1 MHWSR
6 SLIFKTLLW
15 TAALAT
21 ASLLA
26 LAGYGKARWNAGTTQ
41 LLNRLDAAQV
51 KSAPQ
56 LYNAKELEGLPA
68 PVKRYF
74 QTVLKDGQ
82 PIITATTV
90 QHSGTFNMS
99 ETGESWKAFTSTQ
112 RVITNRPGFDWDAR
126 VMMFPGVAA
135 HIHDTYAAG
144 LGSLKVALFGLIT
157 VADLPQTA
165 DLSRGEFMRYCAEAA
180 WYPTAL
186 LPSQGVV
193 WQAADAQ
200 SAIATFS
207 DAGIT
212 LPLLFT
218 FSADGL
224 IDTVRAQSRG
234 RLVGDVLTFA
244 PWQGRFWNYAERGGM
259 RVPLEAEVAWVL
271 PDGAKTYYRSLMTAV
286 SYEFAAPPVR
296 KPKP

>member
-15 TAALAT
+15 TASLAT
-21 ASLLA
+21 AALLV

-56 LYNAKELEGLPA
+56 FYNAKELEGLPA

-82 PIITATTV
+82 PIITAATV

-112 RVITNRPGFDWDAR
+112 RVTTYRPGFDWDAR
-126 VMMFPGVAA
+126 VAMFPGVMA
-135 HIHDTYAAG
+135 HIHDTYID
-144 LGSLKVALFGLIT
+144 GSGMLKVAVFGLIP
-157 VADLPQTA
+157 VADLPATA
-165 DLSRGEFMRYCAEAA
+165 DLSKGEFMRFCFEAA

-193 WQAADAQ
+193 WKAVDAQ
-200 SAIATFS
+200 SADATFT
-207 DAGIT
+207 DAGVAINVR
-212 LPLLFT
+212 FG
-218 FSADGL
+218 FGDDGL
-224 IDTVRAQSRG
+224 IGTVFTKERG
-234 RLVGDVLTFA
+234 RLVKGNITET
-244 PWQGRFWNYAERGGM
+244 PWLGHYSNYAERSGM
-259 RVPLEAEVAWVL
+259 LVPIQSEVAWVL
-271 PDGAKTYYRSLMTAV
+271 PEGAKTYYRSMMTAV
-286 SYEFAAPPVR
+286 SYEFAAPPEK